1 MLSIFLS
8 TLVVSTVLFF
18 ILDNTKENIK
28 ENSRGEKN
36 RDLFKKE
43 SLRIKGNK
51 ETSYDVSNLL
61 LEEREL
67 TLLQDL
73 SKEGNSVYQNI
84 PSTKGLSL
92 SIAFVA
98 FLSILA
104 LYSKPVELG
113 SSFDL
118 YAQYEL
124 QQFFIDPG
132 GLQDSEKKEI
142 LNLLEEYFEKD
153 KISLSGW
160 YLLAYKFNEIEE
172 YKFSALVYKKMIE
185 IFPNEIPLNTF
196 SDYAQTLFMLDGN
209 IFTPRVKL
217 ALEAAFNTTP
227 KHPVTLTLKGMQ
239 EYQQGKLEVAK
250 GYWEDALDNMSNDS
264 ERKSLE
270 SALSALYLNKNQ

>member
-1 MLSIFLS
+1 MLIIFLS
-8 TLVVSTVLFF
+8 TAVVSTALFF
-18 ILDNTKENIK
+18 ILNNSKENIK

-51 ETSYDVSNLL
+51 ETSHDVSNLL

-73 SKEGNSVYQNI
+73 SKEDTSVYQNI
-84 PSTKGLSL
+84 PSSKGLSL
-92 SIAFVA
+92 SITLVLF
-98 FLSILA
+98 FSILA

-113 SSFDL
+113 SSYDL
-118 YAQYEL
+118 YAQYKL
-124 QQFFIDPG
+124 QEFFIDPG
-132 GLQDSEKKEI
+132 RFQDSERQEI
-142 LNLLEEYFEKD
+142 LSLLEEYFEKD

-160 YLLAYKFNEIEE
+160 YLLAHKFNEIEE

-185 IFPNEIPLNTF
+185 IFPNEIPLHTF

-209 IFTPRVKL
+209 IFTPRVEL

-227 KHPVTLTLKGMQ
+227 KNPVTLTLKGIQ
-239 EYQQGKLEVAK
+239 EFQLGKLEAAK
-250 GYWEDALDNMSNDS
+250 GYWEDALDNLPNDK

>member
-92 SIAFVA
+92 SIAFVV

-113 SSFDL
+113 SLFDL

-132 GLQDSEKKEI
+132 GFQDSEKKEI

-160 YLLAYKFNEIEE
+160 YLLALKFNEIEE

>member
-92 SIAFVA
+92 SIAFVV

>member
-1 MLSIFLS
+1 MLFIFLS
-8 TLVVSTVLFF
+8 TAVVSTALFF
-18 ILDNTKENIK
+18 ILNNSKENIK

-51 ETSYDVSNLL
+51 ETSHDVSNLL

-73 SKEGNSVYQNI
+73 SKEDTSVYQNI
-84 PSTKGLSL
+84 PSSKGLSL
-92 SIAFVA
+92 SITLVLF
-98 FLSILA
+98 FSILA

-113 SSFDL
+113 SSYDL
-118 YAQYEL
+118 YAQYKL
-124 QQFFIDPG
+124 QEFFIDPG
-132 GLQDSEKKEI
+132 RFQDSERQEI
-142 LNLLEEYFEKD
+142 LSLLEEYFEKD

-160 YLLAYKFNEIEE
+160 YLLAHKFNEIEE

-185 IFPNEIPLNTF
+185 IFPNEIPLHTF

-209 IFTPRVKL
+209 IFTPRVEL

-227 KHPVTLTLKGMQ
+227 KNPVTLTLKGIQ
-239 EYQQGKLEVAK
+239 EFQLGKLEAAK
-250 GYWEDALDNMSNDS
+250 SYWEDALDNLPNDK

>member
-18 ILDNTKENIK
+18 ILNNTKEDIK

-43 SLRIKGNK
+43 SLRIKSNK

-61 LEEREL
+61 LEEREI

-73 SKEGNSVYQNI
+73 SKESNSVYQNI

-92 SIAFVA
+92 SIALVV

-113 SSFDL
+113 SLFDL

-124 QQFFIDPG
+124 QQFFVDPG
-132 GLQDSEKKEI
+132 GFQDSEKKEI
-142 LNLLEEYFEKD
+142 LSLLEEYFEKD

-160 YLLAYKFNEIEE
+160 YLLALKFNEIEE

-227 KHPVTLTLKGMQ
+227 KNPVTLTLKGMQ

-270 SALSALYLNKNQ
+270 SALNALYLNKNQ

>member
-92 SIAFVA
+92 SIAFVV

-104 LYSKPVELG
+104 LYSKSVELG

>member
-1 MLSIFLS
+1 MLFIFLS
-8 TLVVSTVLFF
+8 TAVVSTALFF
-18 ILDNTKENIK
+18 ILNNSKENIK

-51 ETSYDVSNLL
+51 ETSHDVSNLL

-73 SKEGNSVYQNI
+73 SKEDTSVYQNI
-84 PSTKGLSL
+84 PSSKGLSL
-92 SIAFVA
+92 SITLVLF
-98 FLSILA
+98 FSILA

-113 SSFDL
+113 SSYDL
-118 YAQYEL
+118 YAQYKL
-124 QQFFIDPG
+124 QEFFIDPG
-132 GLQDSEKKEI
+132 RFQDSERQEI
-142 LNLLEEYFEKD
+142 LSLLEAYFEKD

-160 YLLAYKFNEIEE
+160 YLLAHKFNEIEE

-185 IFPNEIPLNTF
+185 IFPNETPLNTF

-209 IFTPRVKL
+209 IFTPRVEL

-227 KHPVTLTLKGMQ
+227 KNPVTLTLKGIQ
-239 EYQQGKLEVAK
+239 EFQLGKLEAAK
-250 GYWEDALDNMSNDS
+250 GYWEDALDNLPNDK

>member
-18 ILDNTKENIK
+18 ILNNTKEDIK

-43 SLRIKGNK
+43 SLRIKSNK

-61 LEEREL
+61 LEEREI

-73 SKEGNSVYQNI
+73 SKESNSVYQNI

-92 SIAFVA
+92 SIAFVV

>member
-1 MLSIFLS
+1 MLFIFLS
-8 TLVVSTVLFF
+8 TAVVSTALFF
-18 ILDNTKENIK
+18 ILNNSKENIK

-51 ETSYDVSNLL
+51 ETSHDVSNLL

-73 SKEGNSVYQNI
+73 SKEGTSVYQNI
-84 PSTKGLSL
+84 PSSKGLSL
-92 SIAFVA
+92 SITLVLF
-98 FLSILA
+98 FSILA

-113 SSFDL
+113 SSYDL
-118 YAQYEL
+118 YAQYKL
-124 QQFFIDPG
+124 QEFFIDPG
-132 GLQDSEKKEI
+132 RFQDSERQEI
-142 LNLLEEYFEKD
+142 LSLLEAYFEKD

-160 YLLAYKFNEIEE
+160 YLLAHKFNEIEE

-196 SDYAQTLFMLDGN
+196 SDYAQTLFMLEGN
-209 IFTPRVKL
+209 IFTSRVEL

-227 KHPVTLTLKGMQ
+227 KNPVTLTLKGIQ
-239 EYQQGKLEVAK
+239 EFQLGKLEVAK
-250 GYWEDALDNMSNDS
+250 GYWEDALDNLPNDK

>member
-18 ILDNTKENIK
+18 ILNNTKEDIK

-43 SLRIKGNK
+43 SLRIKSNK

-61 LEEREL
+61 LEEREI

-73 SKEGNSVYQNI
+73 SKESNSVYQNI

-92 SIAFVA
+92 SIALVV

-113 SSFDL
+113 SLFDL

-124 QQFFIDPG
+124 QQFFVDPG
-132 GLQDSEKKEI
+132 GFQDSEKKEI
-142 LNLLEEYFEKD
+142 LSLLEEYFEKD

-160 YLLAYKFNEIEE
+160 YLLALKFNEIEE

-227 KHPVTLTLKGMQ
+227 KNPVTLTLKGMQ

>member
-1 MLSIFLS
+1 MLIIFLS
-8 TLVVSTVLFF
+8 TAVVSTALFF
-18 ILDNTKENIK
+18 ILNNSKENIK
-28 ENSRGEKN
+28 ENTRGEKN

-51 ETSYDVSNLL
+51 ETSHDVSNLL

-73 SKEGNSVYQNI
+73 SKEDTSVYQNI
-84 PSTKGLSL
+84 PSSKGLSL
-92 SIAFVA
+92 SITLVLF
-98 FLSILA
+98 FSILA

-113 SSFDL
+113 SSYDL
-118 YAQYEL
+118 YAQYKL
-124 QQFFIDPG
+124 QEFFIDPG
-132 GLQDSEKKEI
+132 RFQDSERQEI
-142 LNLLEEYFEKD
+142 LSLLEEYFEKD

-160 YLLAYKFNEIEE
+160 YLLAHKFNEIEE

-185 IFPNEIPLNTF
+185 IFPNEIPLHTF

-209 IFTPRVKL
+209 IFTPRVEL

-227 KHPVTLTLKGMQ
+227 KNPVTLTLKGIQ
-239 EYQQGKLEVAK
+239 EFQLGKLEAAK
-250 GYWEDALDNMSNDS
+250 GYWEDALDNLPNDK